1 MEYSPKK
8 KPTEAQKEKR
18 RAYYRE
24 HSDEILNYQHS
35 TEYVENR
42 RAQRRA
48 SDKYRNYHKF
58 DKQERRKD
66 PGFRAK
72 SAEAVRESHKRH
84 IERYTEYNKQYN
96 SEHRAERAAYMR
108 EYRAK
113 KKAEKS
119 KMDGSN

>member
-1 MEYSPKK
+1 MEYMQKK
-8 KPTEAQKEKR
+8 RLTEAEKEKK
-18 RAYYRE
+18 RAHYRANRE
-24 HSDEILNYQHS
+24 EILTRQRS
-35 TEYVENR
+35 EEYVENR
-42 RAQRRA
+42 RTQRRA

-66 PGFRAK
+66 PEFRAK

-96 SEHRAERAAYMR
+96 AEHRAERAAYMR

-113 KKAEKS
+113 KKAEKAQHS
-119 KMDGSN
+119 DSI

>member
-1 MEYSPKK
+1 MEYSQKK
-8 KPTEAQKEKR
+8 RPSEVQNEKR

-24 HSDEILNYQHS
+24 HSDEILSYQHS

-42 RAQRRA
+42 RTQRRN

-66 PGFRAK
+66 PTYRAK
-72 SAEAVRESHKRH
+72 AAESVRESHKRH
-84 IERYTEYNKQYN
+84 IERYTEYNKQY
-96 SEHRAERAAYMR
+96 SAEHRAERAAYMR

-119 KMDGSN
+119 KANGST